1 MKKIFVLVMLAL
13 VCNDLSAQRRLRY
26 KDIMDKM
33 GNEPVEHT
41 NMKFSEFQ
49 KVNPEFPNTYLQMG
63 VISWNWL
70 QEEDPFLNYPYV
82 KQLIYNTNL
91 YLGLAK
97 SKISAD
103 EKEVKKNKAY
113 YTNFNLT
120 SSPDELDQQTVLDY
134 VNNLFD
140 KAKEYEKN
148 VTLIINNYNK
158 TIDNYNNCI

>member
-1 MKKIFVLVMLAL
+1 MKKIFVLV
-13 VCNDLSAQRRLRY
+13 LSVLICSNVFAQRRLRY
-26 KDIMDKM
+26 KDIFDKM
-33 GNEPVEHT
+33 GKEPVEHT
-41 NMKFSEFQ
+41 NMKLTEFQ

-70 QEEDPFLNYPYV
+70 QEEDPFLNYTYV

-103 EKEVKKNKAY
+103 DKEVKKNKTY
-113 YTNFNLT
+113 YTNFNIA
-120 SSPDELDQQTVLDY
+120 SSPDEVDQQGVLDY
-134 VNNLFD
+134 VNKMFD

-148 VTLIINNYNK
+148 VTLIIENYNK
-158 TIDNYNNCI
+158 AIDNYNN